1 MKRYSYIIVF
11 FIIYFFNLLYSSEY
25 LIYNGN
31 TYKGTLSIIS
41 RNEIF
46 QNKDCLLYIFKF
58 DYEDDDVLVKKT
70 IYEYVDYKLNPLSM
84 LIVKKY
90 KNGNEDS
97 IDMVIQNT
105 KIIFKLNQKW
115 QKVIS
120 KPASFYFSLIFNYA
134 SVKNKPFISDD
145 SFFVLNEDT
154 LSFTTIQRV
163 MHTKDEYVFGDKFL
177 KYKTYAIK
185 DLNSNH
191 IYYVNYVDKDEHCIK
206 NVHLDKNVTYI
217 KRELA
222 EKKIIP
228 YINCVGFNYHPLFYL
243 NPSSTE
249 LAIEIK
255 TKNRY
260 KSFFNASNTEYQKKQ
275 NITPVTYRLIRYKI
289 IPDYNYTI
297 EGLNK
302 KSKFYTLG
310 DKIMQGDTKLV
321 KVIKN
326 IRNYFKHGFS
336 FKKLEKKVIRSDLIL
351 KTESGNIME
360 ASILCANILRGL
372 NIPVRDCLG
381 FGIVMGSIIPIHF
394 IEIDGER
401 ISQPFSLFPY
411 DKSFPISYF
420 KIWEGNINEDNLD
433 NLMGNLASFLQE
445 SEFFIKYYRVFGKIS
460 YPEELLPLN
469 QMIGNAFISEKY
481 NLSFIIPQDFYEFQ
495 ELSDNRFRISW
506 VSPPNKKVIIDLL
519 IEPHIFFSKIMDL
532 FTYKQNVLKNSIP
545 NYQLGTSRISLSE
558 PARVIFNYYTMKDG
572 MNQKQKQAI
581 IMGKHF
587 NYYFNIK
594 TENMLLL
601 SVEDTFNRLIESVQ
615 EIEE

>member
-1 MKRYSYIIVF
+1 
-11 FIIYFFNLLYSSEY
+11 
-25 LIYNGN
+25 
-31 TYKGTLSIIS
+31 
-41 RNEIF
+41 
-46 QNKDCLLYIFKF
+46 
-58 DYEDDDVLVKKT
+58 
-70 IYEYVDYKLNPLSM
+70 
-84 LIVKKY
+84 
-90 KNGNEDS
+90 
-97 IDMVIQNT
+97 
-105 KIIFKLNQKW
+105 
-115 QKVIS
+115 
-120 KPASFYFSLIFNYA
+120 
-134 SVKNKPFISDD
+134 
-145 SFFVLNEDT
+145 
-154 LSFTTIQRV
+154 
-163 MHTKDEYVFGDKFL
+163 
-177 KYKTYAIK
+177 
-185 DLNSNH
+185 
-191 IYYVNYVDKDEHCIK
+191 
-206 NVHLDKNVTYI
+206 
-217 KRELA
+217 
-222 EKKIIP
+222 
-228 YINCVGFNYHPLFYL
+228 
-243 NPSSTE
+243 
-249 LAIEIK
+249 
-255 TKNRY
+255 
-260 KSFFNASNTEYQKKQ
+260 
-275 NITPVTYRLIRYKI
+275 
-289 IPDYNYTI
+289 
-297 EGLNK
+297 
-302 KSKFYTLG
+302 
-310 DKIMQGDTKLV
+310 MQGDTKLV

-360 ASILCANILRGL
+360 ASILCANILRSL

-433 NLMGNLASFLQE
+433 NLMGNLVSFLQE